1 MLITQMAS
9 FYKKQG
15 RTLADRIQELY
26 AEFGTYSHELLNF
39 EFSGADGA
47 QKMQELMK
55 DLRKNQPQR
64 FAERKVGKD
73 IDYFTQKEFDLPK
86 ANMLQYD
93 LEEGAQVII
102 RPSGT
107 EPQIKVYLTVSGSPL
122 ENEKTLRSLRLQ
134 LENMVRR

>member
-1 MLITQMAS
+1 MLAVMLITQMAS

-47 QKMQELMK
+47 PKMQELMK

-64 FAERKVGKD
+64 FAG
-73 IDYFTQKEFDLPK
+73 
-86 ANMLQYD
+86 
-93 LEEGAQVII
+93 
-102 RPSGT
+102 
-107 EPQIKVYLTVSGSPL
+107 
-122 ENEKTLRSLRLQ
+122 
-134 LENMVRR
+134 